1 MPPSLRRRPP
11 LGWVSKLP
19 WPHRLPSQVVTTVSV
34 CYTGDRCLVLPERAE
49 CGHALLG
56 PTPVKIALLAIAG
69 AAGALAR
76 YGLGSAFTS
85 RDFPWTTLGIN
96 LVGSFA
102 LGFLLRAGDL
112 RGWSDVVTVS
122 LGAGFLGAFTTFSTF
137 SVETQAML
145 RDGRTVSAGLYVC
158 ASVVGGIAA
167 AGAGYALATSRGAG

>member
-1 MPPSLRRRPP
+1 MPPSLRHRPP
-11 LGWVSKLP
+11 LGWVSKIP

-85 RDFPWTTLGIN
+85 RDFPWTTRSEEQTSELQ
-96 LVGSFA
+96 S
-102 LGFLLRAGDL
+102 LLRI
-112 RGWSDVVTVS
+112 S
-122 LGAGFLGAFTTFSTF
+122 
-137 SVETQAML
+137 
-145 RDGRTVSAGLYVC
+145 
-158 ASVVGGIAA
+158 
-167 AGAGYALATSRGAG
+167 YAVFCLNKK

>member
-76 YGLGSAFTS
+76 YGLGSAFPS
-85 RDFPWTTLGIN
+85 REFPWPTLGKI
-96 LVGSFA
+96 G
-102 LGFLLRAGDL
+102 RASGRE
-112 RGWSDVVTVS
+112 RGC
-122 LGAGFLGAFTTFSTF
+122 
-137 SVETQAML
+137 Q
-145 RDGRTVSAGLYVC
+145 YV
-158 ASVVGGIAA
+158 
-167 AGAGYALATSRGAG
+167 

>member
-76 YGLGSAFTS
+76 YGLGSAFTRS
-85 RDFPWTTLGIN
+85 DEPTSELQSPMRT
-96 LVGSFA
+96 SFA
-102 LGFLLRAGDL
+102 
-112 RGWSDVVTVS
+112 V
-122 LGAGFLGAFTTFSTF
+122 
-137 SVETQAML
+137 
-145 RDGRTVSAGLYVC
+145 
-158 ASVVGGIAA
+158 
-167 AGAGYALATSRGAG
+167 